1 MCIYLHAYSLVY
13 IASMA
18 SRPRK
23 RKREPLSAGF
33 NPWHQ
38 PLCFDQEGRFLGGLG
53 MTWYPQKD
61 EEKRWEEFFGGLG
74 ERFLW
79 IKTWCRYY
87 SFWEQPDMKEQR
99 LTVIAEGAKLQ
110 TCTYILF
117 WSFLTPC
124 LVAEVF
130 STRRYNTRIYIYI
143 YLQTPAGTIGPCEM
157 PHTTIHWH
165 WTGFSRDFPYRLER
179 VGWRCRWHEVYI
191 HCSTVHENPGPRMID
206 AGHQTQILS
215 NFIKS
220 LSQAIW
226 SHV

>member
-143 YLQTPAGTIGPCEM
+143 YIPSNSGW
-157 PHTTIHWH
+157 HH
-165 WTGFSRDFPYRLER
+165 WTMWDAPHNNTLTLDRLLKEFS
-179 VGWRCRWHEVYI
+179 I
-191 HCSTVHENPGPRMID
+191 SPGESGLKM
-206 AGHQTQILS
+206 
-215 NFIKS
+215 
-220 LSQAIW
+220 
-226 SHV
+226 